1 MAMPNNTFPV
11 EKAIL
16 PSKAP
21 VIFIH
26 GAGGSALSWPAELRS
41 SRDQR
46 FYFLDLPG
54 HGKSDQPSHQ
64 SIPELAD
71 AVLAF
76 MDSQKIGRAV
86 VIGHSMGGAIALWLA
101 VHSPKRLL
109 GIGLLSTAANI
120 RVSPEFLLTYDSKA
134 SFGRFVQKVI
144 ELSFSENISPR
155 VKELAQQRLLLTR
168 PTVLY
173 NDFFACSHFD
183 LASKI
188 EKINLPTLIIS
199 GSNDRMI
206 SFGHSLQ
213 LNKRIK
219 GSQCHILDG
228 IGHMVLLEQPDQ
240 VTTLIRNFL
249 EKINY
254 TPGLLTS
261 PN

>member
-1 MAMPNNTFPV
+1 
-11 EKAIL
+11 
-16 PSKAP
+16 
-21 VIFIH
+21 
-26 GAGGSALSWPAELRS
+26 
-41 SRDQR
+41 
-46 FYFLDLPG
+46 
-54 HGKSDQPSHQ
+54 
-64 SIPELAD
+64 
-71 AVLAF
+71 
-76 MDSQKIGRAV
+76 
-86 VIGHSMGGAIALWLA
+86 MGGAIALWLA

-120 RVSPEFLLTYDSKA
+120 KVSPEFLLTYDSKA